1 MYVFQLR
8 ARLCVLLLEFSL
20 PSFLYGCVRHFQL
33 IVCKLLRV
41 VRRGEDTVRVESSQ
55 RNLLPSA
62 CEYFEGEKDKED
74 KEEEKQTRFVP
85 ELSPLPRRA
94 AFASRVVRAL
104 LFDRLGT
111 RLNSTLSVC
120 PLHLLFVCA
129 NRKRRGLI
137 IKYA

>member
-1 MYVFQLR
+1 M
-8 ARLCVLLLEFSL
+8 
-20 PSFLYGCVRHFQL
+20 
-33 IVCKLLRV
+33 VCKLLRV

-55 RNLLPSA
+55 RNLLTSA
-62 CEYFEGEKDKED
+62 CEYFEEEKDKED

-94 AFASRVVRAL
+94 AFASRAVRAL

>member
-1 MYVFQLR
+1 M
-8 ARLCVLLLEFSL
+8 
-20 PSFLYGCVRHFQL
+20 
-33 IVCKLLRV
+33 
-41 VRRGEDTVRVESSQ
+41 VRRGEDIVRVESSHVTYC
-55 RNLLPSA
+55 RPI
-62 CEYFEGEKDKED
+62 EYFEEEKDKED

-120 PLHLLFVCA
+120 PLHLLFV
-129 NRKRRGLI
+129 RE
-137 IKYA
+137 